1 MRIALVHDHLGQD
14 GGAERVVR
22 VWQQMFPQ
30 APLFTLVHNPKQA
43 NPEFATTDIRT
54 SFIQKLPFGSTR
66 YQWYLPFMPTAV
78 ERYPLQGDYDVVLS
92 SAASFS
98 KGVITLPKTL
108 HISYIHSPTRY
119 LWSDTTRYVDK
130 LPYPKF
136 LKWYAPHVLNRIRQW
151 DYVAAQRPDIL
162 LANSKIV
169 QQRIEKYY
177 RRSSDI
183 LYPPVDVQK
192 FTVGTGKGGYFLTG
206 GRLVTYKRFDLVVE
220 AFNRLGLPLKIYGTG
235 PAMKDLQFQAK
246 PNIEFLGR
254 VPDAQLPSLYA
265 DALAFINP
273 QEEDFGIT
281 VVEAMAAGRP
291 VIAYK
296 AGGALE
302 TVRPGVS
309 GVFFDDQDW
318 ESLSDA
324 VIRFRAEQFDPQAIR
339 TWSETFST
347 ANYQTK
353 LHDYI
358 NERYQQHQEH
368 YA

>member
-1 MRIALVHDHLGQD
+1 
-14 GGAERVVR
+14 
-22 VWQQMFPQ
+22 MFPD
-30 APLFTLVHNPKQA
+30 APLFTLVYNPKQA
-43 NPEFATTDIRT
+43 HPEFAQTDIRT
-54 SFIQKLPFGSTR
+54 SFIQKLPFGPTR
-66 YQWYLPFMPTAV
+66 YQWYLPYMPTAV

-119 LWSDTTRYVDK
+119 LWSDTTRYVDE

-136 LKWYAPHVLNRIRQW
+136 LKWYAPHVLSRIRQW

-162 LANSKIV
+162 VANSRIV

-177 RRSSDI
+177 RRTSEI
-183 LYPPVDVQK
+183 MYPPVDVQK
-192 FTVGTGKGGYFLTG
+192 FTVGAGAGGYFLTG
-206 GRLVTYKRFDLVVE
+206 GRLVTYKRFDLVVD
-220 AFNRLGLPLKIYGTG
+220 AFNRLGLPLKIYGSG
-235 PAMKDLQFQAK
+235 PALKDLQFAAK

-254 VPDAQLPSLYA
+254 VPDAQLPELYKNA
-265 DALAFINP
+265 VAFINP

-281 VVEAMAAGRP
+281 AVEAMAAGRP
-291 VIAYK
+291 VIAFK

-302 TVRPGVS
+302 TVKPGVS

-324 VIRFRAEQFDPQAIR
+324 VIRFRAEQYDPAAVR
-339 TWSETFST
+339 AWSETFST
-347 ANYQTK
+347 DTYMK
-353 LHDYI
+353 HLHAYI
-358 NERYQQHQEH
+358 TTHYTTHQQH

>member
-43 NPEFATTDIRT
+43 HADFLSTDIRT

-66 YQWYLPFMPTAV
+66 YQWYLPLMPTAV
-78 ERYPLQGDYDVVLS
+78 ERYPLQDEYDVVLS

-119 LWSDTTRYVDK
+119 LWSDTTRYVDE
-130 LPYPKF
+130 LPYPKIF
-136 LKWYAPHVLNRIRQW
+136 KWYAPHVLSRIRQW
-151 DYVAAQRPDIL
+151 DYLAAQRPDVL

-177 RRSSDI
+177 RRSSDLI
-183 LYPPVDVQK
+183 HPPVDVQK
-192 FTVGTGKGGYFLTG
+192 FTVGNGKGNYYLTG
-206 GRLVTYKRFDLVVE
+206 GRLVTYKRFDVVVE
-220 AFNRLGLPLKIYGTG
+220 AFNRLGLPLKIYGSG
-235 PAMKDLQFQAK
+235 PALKDLQFRAK
-246 PNIEFLGR
+246 SNIEFLGR
-254 VPDAQLPSLYA
+254 IPDAQLPELYA
-265 DALAFINP
+265 NATAFINP

-291 VIAYK
+291 VIALK

-302 TVRPGVS
+302 TVQPGIS
-309 GVFFDDQDW
+309 GVFFDDQTW

-324 VIRFRAEQFDPQAIR
+324 VIRFRPEQFDPQVIR

-347 ANYQTK
+347 ATYTK
-353 LHDYI
+353 KMMDYI
-358 NERYQQHQEH
+358 QQRYQQHQEH